1 MLKTGFSF
9 FREKVYFDV
18 RRERLLKVFVHLQG
32 KEGFVFSQTNPFPVK
47 AYIVDARLSSMVTKA
62 EFAISEVEY
71 TMDKYEGAPCHEYAS
86 LDGEKPEFYG
96 FKECSKA
103 VLR

>member
-1 MLKTGFSF
+1 
-9 FREKVYFDV
+9 
-18 RRERLLKVFVHLQG
+18 
-32 KEGFVFSQTNPFPVK
+32 
-47 AYIVDARLSSMVTKA
+47 MVTKA

-71 TMDKYEGAPCHEYAS
+71 TMDKYEGAPCHEYAN

-103 VLR
+103 VIRYNFLSMTGFEPQISGKGSDRSVNWATTTAQIIIFILSVAWNESN

>member
-1 MLKTGFSF
+1 
-9 FREKVYFDV
+9 
-18 RRERLLKVFVHLQG
+18 
-32 KEGFVFSQTNPFPVK
+32 
-47 AYIVDARLSSMVTKA
+47 MVTKA

-103 VLR
+103 VIR

>member
-1 MLKTGFSF
+1 MYISYIVTLISCNTDVEDWLF

-18 RRERLLKVFVHLQG
+18 RQERLLKVFVHLQG

-47 AYIVDARLSSMVTKA
+47 AYVVDLRLSSMFTKA

-71 TMDKYEGAPCHEYAS
+71 TMDK
-86 LDGEKPEFYG
+86 
-96 FKECSKA
+96 
-103 VLR
+103 

>member
-1 MLKTGFSF
+1 MF
-9 FREKVYFDV
+9 
-18 RRERLLKVFVHLQG
+18 
-32 KEGFVFSQTNPFPVK
+32 
-47 AYIVDARLSSMVTKA
+47 TKA

-71 TMDKYEGAPCHEYAS
+71 KMDKYEGAPCFEYAN

-103 VLR
+103 VIR